1 MNETQAVNVKTS
13 LASTTK
19 LALAGGL
26 VATGLLAAPLSQA
39 SASEVVDGK
48 VIVDYGSDF
57 DAKDYVVQDLE
68 INIKTDVDTSQY
80 GNQDV
85 EYTYVNAD
93 GETVTDVLNVLV
105 TPSNILAYDQYIKT
119 GSDFDAL
126 ADAVAVA
133 FDENGER
140 VDLTDSLEV
149 SGSVDTDTP
158 GEYELVYSFTDL
170 DDHEIQKTVTITVGD
185 NTESADILAAA
196 QAEREA
202 DEEALA
208 DYAAEVAGDES
219 EDEEP
224 AVDEEVTLLNETLVM
239 YAQYKEDGLL
249 QIDRGE
255 RVQTPSNMDEFL
267 YNLDTLGYTGSTSWL
282 GSGSLGSH
290 ASGELY
296 DIYSFLRALGAEVN
310 VDVPAED
317 IVPPTVEDEDE
328 VVDTPEVSDE
338 DLEDAAPA
346 EDEPDTNETETP
358 EPGDT
363 PTPTPEAPPAE
374 DDADELPVEEV
385 EVVPDNDDLDTTV
398 EDIVDEEPKDV
409 EAGVDVDNIVIE
421 DADLPDSDDSNV
433 VSDDQPTTQ
442 SGGTTDSDADA
453 IDGVELTTGTYVIGQ
468 DLDAGRY
475 TVTNPNEG
483 DSGNF
488 IVKSE
493 AESLKY
499 NEIVGDGDYAVPS
512 VTVDLSD
519 GDSLEIA
526 GAKSLLFTSV
536 GNAVDDGSVA
546 EVERSTNDAADDEV
560 NAEKQMLPDTGS
572 DVPTG
577 GIIAGFLGL
586 IGSVF
591 GIRKFFG

>member
-1 MNETQAVNVKTS
+1 MNETQAVNVKSS
-13 LASTTK
+13 LATTTK

-39 SASEVVDGK
+39 SAAEVVDGK

-57 DAKDYVVQDLE
+57 DAKGYVVQDLE
-68 INIKTDVDTSQY
+68 IDIKTDVDTSQY
-80 GNQDV
+80 GSQDV

-133 FDENGER
+133 FDEQGER
-140 VDLTDSLEV
+140 MDLTDSLEV
-149 SGSVDTDTP
+149 SGEVDTDTP

-170 DDHEIQKTVTITVGD
+170 DDHDIQKTITITVGD

-202 DEEALA
+202 DEQALA
-208 DYAAEVAGDES
+208 DYAAEVAGDAS

-224 AVDEEVTLLNETLVM
+224 AVDE
-239 YAQYKEDGLL
+239 
-249 QIDRGE
+249 
-255 RVQTPSNMDEFL
+255 
-267 YNLDTLGYTGSTSWL
+267 
-282 GSGSLGSH
+282 
-290 ASGELY
+290 
-296 DIYSFLRALGAEVN
+296 
-310 VDVPAED
+310 
-317 IVPPTVEDEDE
+317 DE
-328 VVDTPEVSDE
+328 VVDDTPEVSDE
-338 DLEDAAPA
+338 DLEDEAPA
-346 EDEPDTNETETP
+346 EDEPVINDDETETP
-358 EPGDT
+358 DPENAPTAEPEPEDT
-363 PTPTPEAPPAE
+363 PPAE
-374 DDADELPVEEV
+374 ADELPAEEV
-385 EVVPDNDDLDTTV
+385 EVVPDNDDLETTV
-398 EDIVDEEPKDV
+398 EDIVDEEPEDV
-409 EAGVDVDNIVIE
+409 EAGVDIDNIVIE
-421 DADLPDSDDSNV
+421 EADLPDSDDPSA

-442 SGGTTDSDADA
+442 SGTSDSDTDI

-475 TVTNPNEG
+475 VVTNPNEG

-493 AESLKY
+493 VEGLKY
-499 NEIVGDGDYAVPS
+499 NEIVGDGDHAVPS
-512 VTVDLSD
+512 VTVDLSE

-526 GAKSLLFTSV
+526 GAKSLVFTSV
-536 GNAVDDGSVA
+536 GNAVNDGSAA

-572 DVPTG
+572 DVPSG

-586 IGSVF
+586 VGSVF

>member
-1 MNETQAVNVKTS
+1 MNETQTVNVKTS

-39 SASEVVDGK
+39 SAAEVVDGK

-68 INIKTDVDTSQY
+68 VDIKTDVDTSQY
-80 GNQDV
+80 GSQDV

-105 TPSNILAYDQYIKT
+105 TPSNILAYDQHIKT

-126 ADAVAVA
+126 ADTTAVA

-149 SGSVDTDTP
+149 SGEVDTDTP

-170 DDHEIQKTVTITVGD
+170 DDHEVQKTVTITVGD
-185 NTESADILAAA
+185 NTESADILKAS

-202 DEEALA
+202 DEQALA
-208 DYAAEVAGDES
+208 DYAEEVAGDVP
-219 EDEEP
+219 EDEAP
-224 AVDEEVTLLNETLVM
+224 AADEG
-239 YAQYKEDGLL
+239 D
-249 QIDRGE
+249 
-255 RVQTPSNMDEFL
+255 
-267 YNLDTLGYTGSTSWL
+267 
-282 GSGSLGSH
+282 
-290 ASGELY
+290 
-296 DIYSFLRALGAEVN
+296 
-310 VDVPAED
+310 
-317 IVPPTVEDEDE
+317 DEDA
-328 VVDTPEVSDE
+328 PEISDE
-338 DLEDAAPA
+338 DLEGAAPA
-346 EDEPDTNETETP
+346 EDEPVTDEPETP
-358 EPGDT
+358 APEDT
-363 PTPTPEAPPAE
+363 PTSEPEPEVTPAPTPEAPPAE
-374 DDADELPVEEV
+374 DEPVIDESETPAPEDTPTPEPEQESAPVDDDVDELPVEEV

-398 EDIVDEEPKDV
+398 EDIVDEEPEDV

-421 DADLPDSDDSNV
+421 DADLPDSDDSSV
-433 VSDDQPTTQ
+433 VSDDQPITQ
-442 SGGTTDSDADA
+442 SGGTTDSDSDT

-475 TVTNPNEG
+475 TVTNPNDG

-488 IVKSE
+488 IVKSDE
-493 AESLKY
+493 GDLKY
-499 NEIVGDGDYAVPS
+499 NEIVGDSDNAVPS
-512 VTVDLSD
+512 VTVDLSE

-526 GAKSLLFTSV
+526 GAKSLLFTNV
-536 GNAVDDGSVA
+536 GNAVNDGSVA
-546 EVERSTNDAADDEV
+546 EEELSTNDVADDDV